1 MRPGFRD
8 SVIGF
13 CMIAIYVIAACIP
26 ATGLVMLG
34 FHLFR
39 RVKYYR
45 RCRHLADQRMQ
56 LLRVLLGLA
65 YVHQSNPQL
74 FVKRFYEEV
83 NIGRLECYDVICECL
98 EQRQLEEAQNDLG
111 LKKRDVLLCFLLHKG
126 FTPQELSVIYGMNN
140 YNSIYVRFSRIRK
153 HCRLKMSEET
163 KNHAKKY
170 NYAIQS
176 QIDLS

>member
-1 MRPGFRD
+1 
-8 SVIGF
+8 
-13 CMIAIYVIAACIP
+13 MIAIYVIAVCFT
-26 ATGLVMLG
+26 ATVLVVSC

-39 RVKYYR
+39 RIKYYR
-45 RCRHLADQRMQ
+45 RCRHLADQRMH

-74 FVKRFYEEV
+74 FVKKFYEEV

-98 EQRQLEEAQNDLG
+98 EQKQLEEAQQDLG
-111 LKKRDVLLCFLLHKG
+111 LKKRDVLLCLLLNKG
-126 FTPQELSVIYGMNN
+126 FTPQELSVVYGMNN

-163 KNHAKKY
+163 KTCAKKY
-170 NYAIQS
+170 NYAMQS